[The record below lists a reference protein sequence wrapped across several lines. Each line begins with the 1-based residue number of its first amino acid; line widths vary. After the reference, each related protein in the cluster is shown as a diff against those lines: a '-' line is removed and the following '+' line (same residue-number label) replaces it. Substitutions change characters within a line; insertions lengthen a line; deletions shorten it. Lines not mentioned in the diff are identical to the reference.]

1 MAGDASESM
10 AKARRRVLAS
20 DRVGQL
26 RETRRRA
33 EKLGAHSLV
42 QEVDELLRLAVKGE
56 DPLALALEHI
66 LRAVLDAAAETAR
79 CPDGV
84 SIEVGTLGY
93 DLKSALLA
101 KTLPFDDGSRLIL
114 VSDALGSMCDML
126 ARIWALNLSPRQS
139 RVAPFGYLGLTAER
153 RAREPWQDPT
163 IQSSVAL
170 LRWHGLHQRYHSVP
184 AKLRVLLEERYRRL
198 VDRFN
203 LVSGAFIVA
212 HEVGHILLGHPLGP
226 SDAAGTRSVRFG
238 PEMEHEADDFAMAV
252 LDRMV
257 RDTMQAGRTGAL
269 IALLALESEESF
281 SFIRPQKTHPPVTER
296 IERTLAGMGGFQRSG
311 LAALARPLVRACGGA
326 SDVRRPIPDEWWDG
340 LMANSRV
347 SKETHGPSHFEII
360 SFKDGLAGVK
370 PDRWM
375 ELIGDSVAKK
385 GQPDV
390 RQGLRA
396 IFAGQVRSGLAQW
409 GVPPAVADAVDDPE
423 RSFTAYWLLT
433 RIQEEAT
440 VLAGAETTYRF
451 AVSAAA
457 VNAIDLHIRQERQER
472 Q

>member
-1 MAGDASESM
+1 M
-10 AKARRRVLAS
+10 AKDRRRTLAS
-20 DRVGQL
+20 DRVRQL

-33 EKLGAHSLV
+33 EELGSHSLV
-42 QEVDELLRLAVKGE
+42 REVDELLGLAVKGE

-66 LRAVLDAAAETAR
+66 LQAVLDAAAETAPR
-79 CPDGV
+79 AGAV

-93 DLKSALLA
+93 DVNSALLA
-101 KTLPFDDGSRLIL
+101 RTLPFGDGSRLIV
-114 VSDALGSMCDML
+114 VSDALMSMCDML
-126 ARIWALNLSPRQS
+126 GRIWALNLSPRQS
-139 RVAPFGYLGLTAER
+139 RVAPFGYLGLTAAR

-170 LRWHGLHQRYHSVP
+170 LRWHGLHQRYDSVP

-203 LVSGAFIVA
+203 LVSGAFIIA

-226 SDAAGTRSVRFG
+226 SGAADTRSVRFG
-238 PEMEHEADDFAMAV
+238 PELEHEADDFATAV

-257 RDTMQAGRTGAL
+257 LDTMQASRIGAL

-281 SFIRPQKTHPPVTER
+281 SFIRPQKTHPLVTER
-296 IERTLAGMGGFQRSG
+296 IERTLARMGGIQKSG
-311 LAALARPLVRACGGA
+311 LVGFARPLVSACEGA
-326 SDVRRPIPDEWWDG
+326 SDVRRPIPDEWWSG
-340 LMANSRV
+340 LMANPRV
-347 SKETHGPSHFEII
+347 SKQTHGPSHFKII
-360 SFKDGLAGVK
+360 SFKDGLAGVD

-375 ELIGDSVAKK
+375 ELIEDSVAEK

-396 IFAGQVRSGLAQW
+396 ICAGQVRSGLAQW
-409 GVPPAVADAVDDPE
+409 GVSPAVADAVGDPE
-423 RSFTAYWLLT
+423 RAFTAYWLLT
-433 RIQEEAT
+433 RIQEAT
-440 VLAGAETTYRF
+440 VLAGAEATYRF
-451 AVSAAA
+451 TVSAAA

>member
-1 MAGDASESM
+1 M
-10 AKARRRVLAS
+10 AKARQRILAT
-20 DRVGQL
+20 DRVRQL
-26 RETRRRA
+26 RETRRKA
-33 EKLGAHSLV
+33 EELGAHSLV
-42 QEVDELLRLAVKGE
+42 REVDELLRLAVKGE

-66 LRAVLDAAAETAR
+66 LQAVLDAAAETAR
-79 CPDGV
+79 CADAV

-93 DLKSALLA
+93 DVNSALLA
-101 KTLPFDDGSRLIL
+101 RTLPFDDGSRLIV
-114 VSDALGSMCDML
+114 VSDALWSMCDML

-226 SDAAGTRSVRFG
+226 SDVAGTRSIRFG

-257 RDTMQAGRTGAL
+257 PDTMQASRIGAL

-296 IERTLAGMGGFQRSG
+296 IERTLARMGGFQRSG
-311 LAALARPLVRACGGA
+311 LAAFARPLVRACEGA
-326 SDVRRPIPDEWWDG
+326 SDVRRPIPDEWWGG
-340 LMANSRV
+340 LMANTRV
-347 SKETHGPSHFEII
+347 SKQGHDPSHFKII
-360 SFKDGLAGVK
+360 SFKDDLAGAD

-375 ELIGDSVAKK
+375 ELIGDSVTEK

-396 IFAGQVRSGLAQW
+396 IFAGHMHSGLAQW
-409 GVPPAVADAVDDPE
+409 GVSPAVAEAVDDPE
-423 RSFTAYWLLT
+423 RAFTAYWLLM
-433 RIQEEAT
+433 RIQEAT
-440 VLAGAETTYRF
+440 VLASAEKTYRF

-457 VNAIDLHIRQERQER
+457 VNAIDLHIRQERQEP